1 MTVKGG
7 ISRNLK
13 IIDLIVLARW
23 KHCDKPGSDANDTH
37 GITEKKIMSKL
48 QQLENVIHAC
58 GGKLAGVHG
67 YVNQKGVKTNSAQI
81 RMGGGYITRCHE
93 TLREISAL
101 NPVEIAAAYGVTV
114 EQAEIEL
121 SKKVNSLRRSISGDQ
136 PERTD
141 TRETVARSSSDRRV
155 VTLNK
160 DGTAIQIHGY
170 KYSDPKRDP
179 STTGPDD
186 RTGLQRLQDRLN
198 ASTGNRAYSLS
209 AFCPLN
215 KPGTHERKRKHGPT
229 QYGANFDR
237 FTFGGLTITP
247 ADIPG
252 MISDFRLSKT
262 A

>member
-1 MTVKGG
+1 MIKL
-7 ISRNLK
+7 S
-13 IIDLIVLARW
+13 DLIARIV
-23 KHCDKPGSDANDTH
+23 S
-37 GITEKKIMSKL
+37 
-48 QQLENVIHAC
+48 C

-81 RMGGGYITRCHE
+81 RIGGDYVARCHE
-93 TLREISAL
+93 TLREVSAL
-101 NPVEIAAAYGVTV
+101 KPTEIAAAYGVTV
-114 EQAEIEL
+114 EEAETEL
-121 SKKVNSLRRSISGDQ
+121 SKKVNSLRRSINGEQ

-170 KYSDPKRDP
+170 KYSDPKRDQ
-179 STTGPDD
+179 STIKADD

-198 ASTGNRAYSLS
+198 ASTGKRAYSLS
-209 AFCPLN
+209 AFGPLN
-215 KPGTHERKRKHGPT
+215 KPGTHNRKRKQGPT

-247 ADIPG
+247 EDIPG
-252 MISDFRLSKT
+252 MIEDFRLSKT

>member
-1 MTVKGG
+1 
-7 ISRNLK
+7 
-13 IIDLIVLARW
+13 
-23 KHCDKPGSDANDTH
+23 
-37 GITEKKIMSKL
+37 MSKL
-48 QQLENVIHAC
+48 QQLENVIYAC
-58 GGKLAGVHG
+58 GGKLAGIHG
-67 YVNQKGVKTNSAQI
+67 YINQKGVKTNSAQI
-81 RMGGGYITRCHE
+81 RMGGGYLTRCHE

-101 NPVEIAAAYGVTV
+101 SAVEIAAAYGVTV
-114 EQAEIEL
+114 EEAETEL

-141 TRETVARSSSDRRV
+141 TRETVARSSGDRRV

-209 AFCPLN
+209 AFGPIN
-215 KPGTHERKRKHGPT
+215 KPGTHNRKRKQGPT

-237 FTFGGLTITP
+237 FTFGGLTINP
-247 ADIPG
+247 EDIPD
-252 MISDFRLSKT
+252 MIEDFRLSQNSFRLN
-262 A
+262 ASADV